1 MVPEDARELI
11 RLAQA
16 AERSGDLAR
25 AEALLEQAAAAE
37 EGAGRGDRAARLRRH
52 ARRLSETLPG
62 EAGRG
67 LTERFPVLADPA
79 AAAWCSFCCRP
90 DREVGRLV
98 AGAAGAFICA
108 GCLQRAEALL
118 GPRAGEGAG

>member
-1 MVPEDARELI
+1 VPEDARELL
-11 RLAQA
+11 RLAQE

-25 AEALLEQAAAAE
+25 AESLLEQAAAAVDR
-37 EGAGRGDRAARLRRH
+37 AGHGERAARLRRH
-52 ARRLSETLPG
+52 ARRLAETLPG
-62 EAGRG
+62 ETGQA

-79 AAAWCSFCCRP
+79 AAAWCSFCCQP

-118 GPRAGEGAG
+118 GPSGSEGAG